1 MVFGSALFDMFFI
14 TKKKIGVR
22 NMNNELYEIEYARWG
37 KIVIKSQLII
47 ASIVCLIEILN
58 NFLLYLT
65 RAQGYGPDTIVE
77 KLVRYLFLTSAINF
91 GLVWLRQYRIMGQV
105 LSARDFVS
113 SESGEN
119 GGILD
124 VFPIFHT
131 A

>member
-22 NMNNELYEIEYARWG
+22 NLNNELYEIEYARWG

-91 GLVWLRQYRIMGQV
+91 G
-105 LSARDFVS
+105 
-113 SESGEN
+113 
-119 GGILD
+119 
-124 VFPIFHT
+124 
-131 A
+131 